1 MLTSNSFRWVMYC
14 CLAFFLFGFQ
24 NLAIG
29 SGGIGIPQT
38 VTPNAFEGTDTER
51 IIHAIEAAKESVQVV
66 RIPKENANGTSI
78 WMIDSALL
86 LPSNMT
92 LILDNCT
99 LQLSD
104 TSRDNL
110 FRSDNVGAGI
120 TDPVW
125 NENIRIYGIGN
136 AVLKGAVNPRAT
148 GDGARTLSLNPQ
160 AEQEKGNW
168 RVSYGSDAGKPGLK
182 QTGDWRNI
190 MVLIGYVRDFSL
202 KNVRFE
208 NAHGWTISFERTVGI
223 DLSDVT
229 IFNEEFVTVD
239 GEQLMTANKDGIN
252 LRQGCKNVRI
262 DHVSGVT
269 GDDFI
274 ALSNLDTA
282 PDIPKQNGDINGSM
296 VTASR
301 WYGPED
307 DIEQVVI
314 TNISCENRYR
324 AVAIRGSDRAGI
336 HHIYISGVIF
346 RAMEDRY
353 EALLIGG
360 RGYGEESLPGKIHTI
375 QAMNIMGNGQSLVRI
390 QAKVANCHFL
400 NGMYT
405 GVNERAT
412 LYEVD
417 PRETSNVTEST
428 WLKVR

>member
-1 MLTSNSFRWVMYC
+1 MLMHNPFRRVSYC
-14 CLAFFLFGFQ
+14 LLTFILFGLQ
-24 NLAIG
+24 NLATA
-29 SGGIGIPQT
+29 SGGFGIPQT
-38 VTPNAFEGTDTER
+38 VNPNAFEGTDTER
-51 IIHAIEAAKESVQVV
+51 IIQAIETAKTSTHVV
-66 RIPKENANGTSI
+66 RIPKENANGTSL
-78 WMIDSALL
+78 WMIDSALR

-92 LILDNCT
+92 VILDNCT

-104 TSRDNL
+104 KSRDNL
-110 FRSDNVGAGI
+110 FRSENVGLGI

-136 AVLKGAVNPRAT
+136 ATLRGASNPRAT

-190 MVLIGYVRDFSL
+190 MVLIGYVRNFSL
-202 KNVRFE
+202 KNIRFE
-208 NAHGWTISFERTVGI
+208 NAHGWTVSFERTVGVDI
-223 DLSDVT
+223 SDVT
-229 IFNEEFVTVD
+229 IFNQEFVTVN
-239 GEQLMTANKDGIN
+239 GQRLMTSNKDGIN

-262 DHVSGVT
+262 DNISGVT

-282 PDIPKQNGDINGSM
+282 PDIPKQNGAINGSM

-307 DIEQVVI
+307 DIEDVVI

-324 AVAIRGSDRAGI
+324 AIAIRGSDRAGI
-336 HHIYISGVIF
+336 HHVYISGVIF
-346 RAMEDRY
+346 RAMEERY

-360 RGYGEESLPGKIHTI
+360 RGYGDESLPGKIHTI

-417 PRETSNVTEST
+417 AAETRNVTENA

>member
-1 MLTSNSFRWVMYC
+1 MLTHNHFRSVVNC

-24 NLAIG
+24 SFAIG
-29 SGGIGIPQT
+29 SGGIGIHQT

-51 IIHAIEAAKESVQVV
+51 IIQAIEAAKESVQVV

-110 FRSDNVGAGI
+110 FRSDNVGEGI

-160 AEQEKGNW
+160 EEQEKGNW

-223 DLSDVT
+223 DLFT
-229 IFNEEFVTVD
+229 IDYFQRGVCD
-239 GEQLMTANKDGIN
+239 QGWMGRL
-252 LRQGCKNVRI
+252 LRPIR
-262 DHVSGVT
+262 T
-269 GDDFI
+269 G
-274 ALSNLDTA
+274 LT
-282 PDIPKQNGDINGSM
+282 
-296 VTASR
+296 
-301 WYGPED
+301 
-307 DIEQVVI
+307 
-314 TNISCENRYR
+314 
-324 AVAIRGSDRAGI
+324 
-336 HHIYISGVIF
+336 
-346 RAMEDRY
+346 
-353 EALLIGG
+353 
-360 RGYGEESLPGKIHTI
+360 
-375 QAMNIMGNGQSLVRI
+375 
-390 QAKVANCHFL
+390 
-400 NGMYT
+400 
-405 GVNERAT
+405 
-412 LYEVD
+412 
-417 PRETSNVTEST
+417 
-428 WLKVR
+428 

>member
-1 MLTSNSFRWVMYC
+1 MLTSNHFRWVMYC
-14 CLAFFLFGFQ
+14 GLAFFLFGFQ
-24 NLAIG
+24 SLAIG
-29 SGGIGIPQT
+29 SGGSGIPQT
-38 VTPNAFEGTDTER
+38 VNPNAFEGTDTER
-51 IIHAIEAAKESVQVV
+51 ILQAIETAKTSTHVV
-66 RIPKENANGTSI
+66 RIPKENANGTSK

-110 FRSDNVGAGI
+110 FRSDNVGEGI

-336 HHIYISGVIF
+336 HHIYISGLIF
-346 RAMEDRY
+346 RATEDRY

-417 PRETSNVTEST
+417 PRETSNVTENT

>member
-1 MLTSNSFRWVMYC
+1 MLTRIPFSWLIYCRLTLFIIAFQSAAYGKEGFSN
-14 CLAFFLFGFQ
+14 FQ
-24 NLAIG
+24 
-29 SGGIGIPQT
+29 P

-51 IIHAIEAAKESVQVV
+51 IIQAIEAAKEGVHVV
-66 RIPKENANGTSI
+66 RIPKENANGTAV

-110 FRSDNVGAGI
+110 FRSDNVGEGI

-148 GDGARTLSLNPQ
+148 GDGAKTLSLNPQ

-208 NAHGWTISFERTVGI
+208 NAHGWTISFERTVRI

-239 GEQLMTANKDGIN
+239 GQQWMTANKDGIN

-324 AVAIRGSDRAGI
+324 AVAIRASDRAGI
-336 HHIYISGVIF
+336 HHVYISGVIF

-360 RGYGEESLPGKIHTI
+360 RGYGDESLPGKIHTI

-390 QAKVANCHFL
+390 QAKVANCHFI

-417 PRETSNVTEST
+417 PRETSNVTENT